1 MVNRVQLRIPSLASR
16 GSSSV
21 IEPTPHDPKDEV
33 SSPTTVAGTEKEKIG
48 KNIIEK
54 YIKTYSKQCPLYS
67 AIMPSI
73 ILIITHAD
81 LLSD

>member
-1 MVNRVQLRIPSLASR
+1 VVEL
-16 GSSSV
+16 
-21 IEPTPHDPKDEV
+21 TPHDPKVEG
-33 SSPTTVAGTEKEKIG
+33 SNPTTVAGTRREKIG

-54 YIKTYSKQCPLYS
+54 YIKTNSKQCSLYS

-73 ILIITHAD
+73 ILIIRHAD